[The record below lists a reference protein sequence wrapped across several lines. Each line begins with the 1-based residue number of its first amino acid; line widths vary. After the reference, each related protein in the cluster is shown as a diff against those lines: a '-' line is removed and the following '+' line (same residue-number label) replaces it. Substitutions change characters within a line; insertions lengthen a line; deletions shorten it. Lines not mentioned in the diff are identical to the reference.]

1 MNKPHFS
8 HQVEAAQERLA
19 LLEQQ
24 VKAAEGSAASKLQ
37 AETLAELAIVLAEL
51 GVAEEELQHQNEELL
66 AAQYTVDLERQ
77 RYQDLFDFA
86 PDGYLVTDSQGVIRE
101 ANRVVS
107 LMLQVQP
114 GFLVGKPLMLFVA
127 PDDRRALST
136 ELLGLQAEGK
146 FQSWE
151 LRLKPREGP
160 LFEAEVTVAAKRNA
174 EGRLI
179 NLRWLL
185 HDITARKRI
194 EQNLQE
200 SEAFSRAIL
209 NSLAAHIAVLD
220 EDGVIVAVNSAWE
233 RFAYENSGAAP
244 ARTGVGMN
252 YLEVCRQATGE
263 SADEAYRA
271 LAGIE
276 GILNGSRP
284 RFSLGYS
291 CHSPTEHRW
300 FLLNATPLLQM
311 GYGAVVTHHNITEQK
326 RIEQEKAQLFVAISQ
341 QREQLRA
348 LAGRL
353 AEVQE
358 VERKQLSRELHDRVG
373 RNLTA
378 LGLNLNIIR
387 SRLSEIALEQGSVQA
402 RLDDSLTLVEQTTEY
417 IRDVMANLRP
427 PVLDDYGLVAA
438 LNWYGTQLS
447 SRVGFLITVQGEEPV
462 PRLAPS
468 LENALF
474 RIAQESL
481 TNAIKHA
488 QASQVTVKVEVN
500 NQAVRLVVADD
511 GIGFEPDLLT
521 ELGGR
526 PSWGL
531 LNMAERAEA
540 VGGRCW
546 VESTPGQGTRVIAQA
561 PRAVAEPNRF

>member
-1 MNKPHFS
+1 MNKLHFS
-8 HQVEAAQERLA
+8 QQVEAAQERLA

-24 VKAAEGSAASKLQ
+24 VKAVEGASASNLQ
-37 AETLAELAIVLAEL
+37 AETLAELAVALAEL
-51 GVAEEELQHQNEELL
+51 GVVEEELRHQNEELL

-86 PDGYLVTDSQGVIRE
+86 PDGYLVTDPQGVIRE
-101 ANRVVS
+101 ANRVAS
-107 LMLQVQP
+107 LMLQVPP
-114 GFLVGKPLMLFVA
+114 GFLVGKPLLIFVA
-127 PDDRRALST
+127 PDDRRTLST
-136 ELLGLQAEGK
+136 ELRGLQTESK
-146 FQSWE
+146 FQNWE

-160 LFEAEVTVAAKRNA
+160 LFDAAISVAAKRNP

-185 HDITARKRI
+185 HDITTRKRS

-220 EDGVIVAVNSAWE
+220 EDGVIVSVNSAWG
-233 RFAYENSGAAP
+233 RFAYENGGSAQ
-244 ARTGVGMN
+244 ARTGLGMN
-252 YLEVCRQATGE
+252 YLEVCRQAKGE

-284 RFSLGYS
+284 HFNLEYS
-291 CHSPTEHRW
+291 CHSPTERRW
-300 FLLNATPLLQM
+300 FLLNATPLLQT
-311 GYGAVVTHHNITEQK
+311 GYGAVVAHHNITEQK

-348 LAGRL
+348 LAARL

-378 LGLNLNIIR
+378 LGLNLNIVR
-387 SRLSEIALEQGSVQA
+387 SRLGEIAFENGPIQA
-402 RLDDSLTLVEQTTEY
+402 RLDDSLALVEQTTEY

-438 LNWYGTQLS
+438 LEWYGTQLA
-447 SRVGFLITVQGEEPV
+447 SRVSFSITVQGEEPA
-462 PRLAPS
+462 PRLAPP

-474 RIAQESL
+474 RIVQEAL
-481 TNAIKHA
+481 TNTVKHA
-488 QASQVTVKVEVN
+488 QASQVRVTLATD
-500 NQAVRLVVADD
+500 NQVVRLVVADD
-511 GIGFEPDLLT
+511 GIGFEPDVQT

-546 VESTPGQGTRVIAQA
+546 VESTLGQGTRVIAQA